1 MKNLKLSLLILFL
14 LTSTYQDIYSAEYL
28 GENIDNTEYDCTAY
42 SYSTGNYYYVT
53 VEFSGDE
60 ATITFSN
67 GGYITVTLDNE
78 VIDDPSSI
86 SAYDYNKSVFWELNV
101 DGLD

>member
-1 MKNLKLSLLILFL
+1 M
-14 LTSTYQDIYSAEYL
+14 DAAEYL
-28 GENIDNTEYDCTAY
+28 GEDIDGVEYDCTAY

-53 VEFSGDE
+53 VVFDGDE
-60 ATITFSN
+60 VQINFSN

-78 VIDDPSSI
+78 VIDDPHSI
-86 SAYDYNKSVFWELNV
+86 GAFHYERGTYWELDV